1 MKTLKSQL
9 LGLALLLGSTIA
21 LDAQG
26 VSAPFEKIIINTTA
40 EKEVIET
47 SANYEI
53 TKHIKANL
61 EYPIQ
66 LQEFNITGTSLVK
79 FKINEHGE
87 ITSKTIIT
95 SMGVLFDQEIMR
107 AVKNLEV
114 VSPVYKNGVANAYA
128 IVVPVRFEIR
138 K

>member
-9 LGLALLLGSTIA
+9 FGLALLLGSTIA

-26 VSAPFEKIIINTTA
+26 VSAPFEKIVINTEA

-53 TKHIKANL
+53 SKHIEANL
-61 EYPIQ
+61 KYPIQ
-66 LQEFNITGTSLVK
+66 VEEFDLTGTSLVK
-79 FKINEHGE
+79 FKLNKEGE
-87 ITSKTIIT
+87 ITSKAIIT
-95 SMGVLFDQEIMR
+95 SMGALFDNAIMN
-107 AVKNLEV
+107 AVKDLEK

-128 IVVPVRFEIR
+128 IVVPVKFEI
-138 K
+138 KK